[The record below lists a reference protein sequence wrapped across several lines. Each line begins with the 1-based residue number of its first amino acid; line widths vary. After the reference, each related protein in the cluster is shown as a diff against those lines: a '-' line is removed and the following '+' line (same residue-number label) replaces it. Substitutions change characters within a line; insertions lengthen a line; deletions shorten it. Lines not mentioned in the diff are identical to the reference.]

1 MRLTWLW
8 GGIPSRVLVSR
19 GVADPAP
26 FPPDLSP
33 IRMPPSF
40 ALRIES
46 GEQAGQ
52 THAIPSKGLTVGR
65 RPGNDLVIQDASVS
79 GRHARF
85 SLEGDSVVLVDL
97 ASTNGS
103 FVDDAKIEQA
113 TLQAGAFLRLG
124 KVELE
129 LVAVDDGA
137 DSSSPPASTPAAAP
151 APSAMPAVQPPR
163 PKAAAPP
170 VAQDDEIELELEDD
184 DLVLEDNSGPVVE
197 EAAPEPQETLDLSDF
212 DDDQDGVHAVDEDA
226 LAKTKGSKAP
236 ALVGLAL
243 IAGAAG
249 WYFLGMPGLPQ
260 GDDPGAG
267 AARPVAEVPGNALDD
282 PSFEAGLTRWDV
294 AESFGLVPFADGA
307 WRASGEQ
314 GVGTTLE
321 AGERARLLSSPI
333 NVTTQRLLTAGVAVT
348 VEDGASAR
356 LGVAF
361 ADSTGMHAETLAW
374 SAPIQDTDGDI
385 ELIVW
390 APAGYDRAR
399 VVLDMSAPDAAGSAG
414 FDDASLV
421 PASGAAPGGTV
432 GDFVLTSAGDGRMA
446 LGFIDRPLLLD
457 VRGSGPRAEGGEL
470 VLTAERGFGAM
481 ITDIEMEGGMAT
493 LGAGGFAPH
502 GDDFVDAGVTALVIG
517 QGVNQL
523 LVKLPGPATVSGRP
537 VLGGFLVE
545 AADVR
550 GAVRIATGFADERA
564 RAARLASEAQNFEE
578 RGQRGAALASW
589 QALLDEVPFD
599 AELVATAEGNRGR
612 LITAGLEDLA
622 ALEDDYE
629 RATFFGLVDLFR
641 ECLDEVSALQDE
653 FTGSEV
659 AAEAE
664 ALAGQVRARIA
675 SFDVES
681 VREERLE
688 ETRAAIQAWAS
699 EHGQAALVDHL
710 NAATEGGN

>member
-1 MRLTWLW
+1 
-8 GGIPSRVLVSR
+8 
-19 GVADPAP
+19 
-26 FPPDLSP
+26 
-33 IRMPPSF
+33 MPPSF

-85 SLEGDSVVLVDL
+85 SLQGEAVVLVDL

-103 FVDDAKIEQA
+103 FVDDAKVDQA

-129 LVAVDDGA
+129 LVAVAEGA
-137 DSSSPPASTPAAAP
+137 AEPAAPAAAAP
-151 APSAMPAVQPPR
+151 APSAMPAV
-163 PKAAAPP
+163 APP
-170 VAQDDEIELELEDD
+170 APKPAAEADDEIQLDLEDD
-184 DLVLEDNSGPVVE
+184 DLVLEEDSGPVVE

-226 LAKTKGSKAP
+226 LAKSKGSKAP

-249 WYFLGMPGLPQ
+249 WYFMGMPGLPQ

-267 AARPVAEVPGNALDD
+267 APRPVAEVPGNELEN
-282 PSFEAGLTRWDV
+282 PSFEAGLASWSA

-321 AGERARLLSSPI
+321 VGERARLFSSAI
-333 NVTTQRLLTAGVAVT
+333 NVTTRRLLTAGVAVS
-348 VEDGASAR
+348 VEGGASAR

-361 ADSTGMHAETLAW
+361 ADSTGAHVETIAW
-374 SAPIQDTDGDI
+374 SASAQDTDADL
-385 ELIVW
+385 ELVVW
-390 APAGYDRAR
+390 APAGYDRAQ
-399 VVLDMSAPDAAGSAG
+399 VVLDMSADDAPGSAG

-421 PASGAAPGGTV
+421 PASGAAPGGTA
-432 GDFVLTSAGDGRMA
+432 GDFVLTSAGAGRMA

-457 VRGSGPRAEGGEL
+457 VRGSAPRAEGGDL
-470 VLTAERGFGAM
+470 VLTAEGGFGAT
-481 ITDIEMEGGMAT
+481 ITAIQMEGGMAT

-502 GDDFVDAGVTALVIG
+502 GDDFVDEGVTALVIG
-517 QGVNQL
+517 QGVSQL
-523 LVKLPGPATVSGRP
+523 LVELPGPATVSGRP
-537 VLGGFLVE
+537 VAGGFMFE
-545 AADVR
+545 AADVS
-550 GAVRIATGFADERA
+550 GTVRIATGFADERA
-564 RAARLASEAQNFEE
+564 RAARLASEARNFEE
-578 RGQRGAALASW
+578 RGMRGKALASW

-599 AELVATAEGNRGR
+599 AQLVATAEENRGR

-629 RATFFGLVDLFR
+629 RATFFGLADLFR
-641 ECLDEVSALQDE
+641 ECLDEVTALQDE
-653 FTGSEV
+653 FAGSEV
-659 AAEAE
+659 ATEAD
-664 ALAGQVRARIA
+664 ALAQEVRARIA

-681 VREERLE
+681 AREERLQ
-688 ETRAAIQAWAS
+688 ETRAAIQAWAK
-699 EHGQAALVDHL
+699 ERGQAALVEHL